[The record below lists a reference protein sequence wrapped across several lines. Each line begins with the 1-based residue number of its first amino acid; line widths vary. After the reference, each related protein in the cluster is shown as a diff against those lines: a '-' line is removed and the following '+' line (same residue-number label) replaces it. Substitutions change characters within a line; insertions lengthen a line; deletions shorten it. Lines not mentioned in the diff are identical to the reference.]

1 MNGPDQRSAN
11 RHSYEWKAWFGEK
24 DLGAAGLTKD
34 VSEVGAFI
42 SASALPKVG
51 ALIRVRFEAP
61 TLTRPVL
68 LGQVVRH
75 AQATALTRP
84 QGFGVKLISD
94 RASMRQLIES
104 AQKAAAVAVQPA
116 SGVVQLVTSREY
128 QLLRESELT
137 RGGLGFSSSKTISIN
152 QHARVEVAFLWNRR
166 SVTVNGRVVRCDE
179 VGGRFRGLLLLS
191 DSAATLARL
200 DEAAAAK

>member
-1 MNGPDQRSAN
+1 MSGPDQRSAN

-24 DLGAAGLTKD
+24 DLAAAGTTKD

-42 SASALPKVG
+42 NSSLLPKVG

-61 TLTRPVL
+61 TVTRPVL
-68 LGQVVRH
+68 LAQVVRH

-104 AQKAAAVAVQPA
+104 AQKAALPA
-116 SGVVQLVTSREY
+116 RPPPGGVVQLVTSREY
-128 QLLRESELT
+128 QLLRETELV
-137 RGGLGFSSSKTISIN
+137 RGGLGFSSAKAISIN
-152 QHARVEVAFLWNRR
+152 KDTEVEVAFLWNRR
-166 SVTVNGRVVRCDE
+166 SVTVQGRVVRCDE
-179 VGGRFRGLLLLS
+179 VAGRFRGLLLLTE
-191 DSAATLARL
+191 AASTLTRL